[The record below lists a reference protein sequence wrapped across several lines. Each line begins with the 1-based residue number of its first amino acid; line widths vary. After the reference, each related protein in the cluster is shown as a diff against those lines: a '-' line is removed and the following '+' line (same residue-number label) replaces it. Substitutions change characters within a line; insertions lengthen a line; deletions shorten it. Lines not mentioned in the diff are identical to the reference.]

1 MENSMMKRKNRLLR
15 LLSVCRVSSREQ
27 SEGYSLGAHD
37 QANREW
43 AERKGYEIV
52 ETVRYVETASKQ
64 KERQR
69 FRQIVNRICSDP
81 IIDGVVFHK
90 VDRACRNLTD
100 LAMLER
106 LETQKDKKVF
116 FASQE
121 FPQNAAGRLGIGV
134 MGVVARWYT
143 DNLKEEI
150 NKGFRSKIEAGEYP
164 HAPPYGYRMGQGSNG
179 SKLPVPDAPKAETVR
194 TIFKLMSSGK
204 HTIDTLRDELFQR
217 NMYFSLRT
225 QRWTRSHLA
234 KLLRHPFYIGK
245 ILWRGQIY
253 EGKHEALVEEQ
264 TWERVQQVLDGR
276 NRCSHYK
283 RRHFTYGH
291 GLIKCAHCGYSITA
305 ELHKQRYTYYRCA
318 QINHYEHPV
327 RPSWVP
333 ESVIESQVTDM
344 LDRLI
349 LPNEIYDW
357 ALAYLK
363 TILEKDVDDAEQE
376 LRNLKKRATDAQA
389 TLDTLLLKA
398 AQTKD
403 NLAEEFLRLARQKQR
418 ELALLQQRRTQIAA
432 GRQENN
438 SDAAKILELAQRLSQ
453 QYVVFSPTQKRQV
466 VDSVFLNL
474 RLDTVNL
481 CGEYRLPF
489 SILAESR
496 GRPLNSG

>member
-1 MENSMMKRKNRLLR
+1 MKRKNRLLR

-27 SEGYSLGAHD
+27 SEGYSLGAQD

-81 IIDGVVFHK
+81 TIDGVVFHK

-121 FPQNAAGRLGIGV
+121 FPQNAAGRPGIGV

-204 HTIDTLRDELFQR
+204 HTIDTLRDEVFQR
-217 NMYFSLRT
+217 HMYFSPRT

-253 EGKHEALVEEQ
+253 QGKHEALVDEQ
-264 TWERVQQVLDGR
+264 TWQRVQQMLDGR

-349 LPNEIYDW
+349 LPKEIYDW

-363 TILEKDVDDAEQE
+363 NILEKDVDDAEQE

-389 TLDTLLLKA
+389 TLDTLVLKA

-403 NLAEEFLRLARQKQR
+403 SLAEEFLRLARQKQK
-418 ELALLQQRRTQIAA
+418 ELELVQRQINQVES
-432 GRQENN
+432 GKQVN
-438 SDAAKILELAQRLSQ
+438 SYDAAKILELTQLLAAK
-453 QYVVFSPTQKRQV
+453 YVTFPSPKKRQI

-474 RLDTVNL
+474 RLDDISL
-481 CGEYRLPF
+481 CGAYRLPF
-489 SILAESR
+489 AILAENR
-496 GRPLNSG
+496 THPLNSG